1 MTLDVI
7 MVQLQCMDACLDTL
21 TVELNQVNTH
31 VGRIAR
37 WQARLGGFMKSHSSP
52 LESSKDD
59 DDSDDNDDD
68 KDGDVSSSSI
78 DEMST

>member
-1 MTLDVI
+1 MI

-37 WQARLGGFMKSHSSP
+37 WQARLGGFVESP
-52 LESSKDD
+52 SPPPEASEDD
-59 DDSDDNDDD
+59 DDSDYDDD
-68 KDGDVSSSSI
+68 DEDGNASSSSANK
-78 DEMST
+78 MSA